1 MAPCK
6 GPNPGKLNVRLL
18 RDSWNPDGCSWASY
32 TLQRTKAHYG
42 VLGSHGHS
50 LSSSMRLVGLI
61 LLESTSPVDS
71 TASRFGCKLQESEAS
86 SACLCVL
93 AAWRTYA
100 WTSASSGAPRAL
112 HTLPCTKC
120 ILVRRSA
127 LHVVRC
133 IPKKVHPTCWWAAA
147 KGRPPAFDLTRPLFQ
162 TVLSSL
168 ARVES
173 VSGEM

>member
-1 MAPCK
+1 MFMGFLYTPTYQ
-6 GPNPGKLNVRLL
+6 GPL
-18 RDSWNPDGCSWASY
+18 RSLGIPWTFIIEFYEARWAHF
-32 TLQRTKAHYG
+32 AGEH
-42 VLGSHGHS
+42 V
-50 LSSSMRLVGLI
+50 
-61 LLESTSPVDS
+61 
-71 TASRFGCKLQESEAS
+71 ACRFYCIKIPLQESEAS

-93 AAWRTYA
+93 PAWRTYA

-112 HTLPCTKC
+112 HPLPCTKC
-120 ILVRRSA
+120 IMVRRSA

-133 IPKKVHPTCWWAAA
+133 IPKKCIPYICGRLLRAAPT
-147 KGRPPAFDLTRPLFQ
+147 AFVLTRPLFQ